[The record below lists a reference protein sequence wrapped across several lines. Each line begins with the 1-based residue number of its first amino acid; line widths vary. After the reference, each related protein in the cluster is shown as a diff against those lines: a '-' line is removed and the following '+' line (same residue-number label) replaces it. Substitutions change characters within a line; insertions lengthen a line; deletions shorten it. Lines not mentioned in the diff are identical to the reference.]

1 MPTTCPR
8 SDDLVRRCERRH
20 PFRDYENTPQN
31 PRTIVRRLSQ
41 PNTSDHLTLEIV
53 LGETRYDLARK
64 RTNSPFAFLERIS
77 AI

>member
-1 MPTTCPR
+1 MILFVVANGVIHSGITRTT
-8 SDDLVRRCERRH
+8 
-20 PFRDYENTPQN
+20 QN
-31 PRTIVRRLSQ
+31 PRAIVRRLSE

-64 RTNSPFAFLERIS
+64 RTDSPFAFLERIS